1 MIVCPQ
7 CGKSF
12 PEDESF
18 CASCGYAAPK
28 VGSPSPD
35 AATNPY
41 AVGTQTTNSPA
52 SYDGIAR
59 EVPDGFW
66 EAVKTC
72 FRRGGVKGRASR
84 SEFWRWILFVFLT
97 VVLPISGGV
106 FFNSTLVWRMGFVPK
121 TAAVLLVAGAV
132 VILAGIVWGIV
143 CAGPTFTVTVRRFH
157 DVGLPGFPPYLF
169 LIDLALLAVAIAFGS
184 VVDPISVV
192 VPIIFLVFLAA
203 LLLFVFVVS
212 LLPGTKGENK
222 YGPPPINR
230 AAVAEDK
237 TYYEVSQ

>member
-1 MIVCPQ
+1 MTTCPQ
-7 CGKSF
+7 CGKESVSHSRYCDF
-12 PEDESF
+12 CGFAFSDEERREN
-18 CASCGYAAPK
+18 ASDVVSTPFV
-28 VGSPSPD
+28 VG
-35 AATNPY
+35 A
-41 AVGTQTTNSPA
+41 QTTNSPA
-52 SYDGIAR
+52 SYEGIER
-59 EVPDGFW
+59 EVPDGVW
-66 EAVKTC
+66 DAVKTC
-72 FRRGGVKGRASR
+72 FRRGGMKGRASR
-84 SEFWRWILFVFLT
+84 PEFWYWILFVFLT
-97 VVLPISGGV
+97 VVLPISGGA
-106 FFNSTLVWRMGFVPK
+106 FLNSTLGI
-121 TAAVLLVAGAV
+121 AVGLAFIIAVDV